1 MQALKAKPQA
11 SRGKI
16 AMETTI
22 VPAPPAADAGIGA
35 PRNLELFAY
44 KRDLSPDDSGFAI
57 ADYVG
62 KHFFGVESGFRAHA
76 VDRLKGAVAKK
87 ASAQRPRSDAIALY
101 RDRDT
106 GLLRIAN
113 RTVVFRLHAG
123 LDASA
128 RRQALARHGLIL
140 APGSRSDAP
149 FAVASST
156 DPDCHGDALLR
167 FAQALDA
174 EPEFVF
180 AAPDFVSEFRRTAP
194 GGAAKAGPSPQWHL
208 DLIGAREAWKRTRG
222 RRAITIAILDDG
234 VDIDHPEIEPNL
246 RRKPVRKEP
255 RDLYG
260 RDFSAAPGTADHY
273 DPRPKA
279 FSDPYDNADINDIHG
294 TACAGVAVG
303 AGPTAYGVAPRCR
316 MLPVKIFRGAIRKF
330 EPGFPHT
337 GQLAFNRVVASAI
350 RYAALEAGAD
360 VLSCSWSI
368 SADRNDPVLYA
379 LRDVREEGR
388 RGRGTIVVFAS
399 GNESSRKINFP
410 ANDANVIAVGASTDA
425 DKVADYSNAGAE
437 LCVLAPS
444 SGGTRGI
451 FTTDVTKRGRGYN
464 PKKRT
469 VGGTRGPFT
478 DGFTGTSSATPAVA
492 GLCGLLLSL
501 KPQLTADHVRQILID
516 TAKKIGPA
524 SAYKPNGHSNRYG
537 YGRIDAAKAVAA
549 AQAWM
554 PAVKGAP
561 KKSAAKKTTAKKTVA
576 KRPASSKKR

>member
-1 MQALKAKPQA
+1 MQALKAKPQTN
-11 SRGKI
+11 RGKI

-22 VPAPPAADAGIGA
+22 ITARPAADAGTDA
-35 PRNLELFAY
+35 PRNLELFAR
-44 KRDLSPDDSGFAI
+44 KRDLSPGDSGFAI

-62 KHFFGVESGFRAHA
+62 KHFFGVESGLRTHA
-76 VDRLKGAVAKK
+76 EDRLKGAVVKK

-123 LDASA
+123 LDAAA
-128 RRQALARHGLIL
+128 RRKALARHGLIL
-140 APGSRSDAP
+140 APGSHSDAP
-149 FAVASST
+149 FAVASSA

-180 AAPDFVSEFRRTAP
+180 AAPDFVSEFRHAAP
-194 GGAAKAGPSPQWHL
+194 GGAAKAGPSLQWHL
-208 DLIGAREAWKRTRG
+208 DLIGAREAWKQTRG

-246 RRKPVRKEP
+246 RRNPVRKEP

-260 RDFSAAPGTADHY
+260 RDFSAVPGTADHY

-279 FSDPYDNADINDIHG
+279 FSDPHDNADINDIHG

-303 AGPTAYGVAPRCR
+303 TGPTAYGVAPRCR

-350 RYAALEAGAD
+350 RYAALEARAD

-368 SADRNDPVLYA
+368 SAYPNDPVLYA
-379 LRDVREEGR
+379 LRDIREEGR

-399 GNESSRKINFP
+399 GNESSRKVNFP
-410 ANDANVIAVGASTDA
+410 ASDASVIAVGASTDA
-425 DKVADYSNAGAE
+425 DRVADYSNAGAE

-469 VGGTRGPFT
+469 ADGTRGPFT
-478 DGFTGTSSATPAVA
+478 DGFSGTSSATPAVA

-501 KPQLTADHVRQILID
+501 KPQLTAEHVRRILID

-524 SAYKPNGHSNRYG
+524 SAYKTNGHSNRYG

-549 AQAWM
+549 AQAWA
-554 PAVKGAP
+554 PATKTP
-561 KKSAAKKTTAKKTVA
+561 AAKTPANKTATKKTTAK
-576 KRPASSKKR
+576 RPTSSKKR